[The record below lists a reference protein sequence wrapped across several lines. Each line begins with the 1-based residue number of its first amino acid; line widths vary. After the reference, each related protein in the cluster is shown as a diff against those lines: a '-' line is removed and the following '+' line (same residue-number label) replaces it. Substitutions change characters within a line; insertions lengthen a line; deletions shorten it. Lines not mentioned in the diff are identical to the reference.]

1 MAAYYEDANSIRYM
15 EIDFRGEPAL
25 FVEERIDT
33 STVPLPLMKYEVSY
47 PDYSKRPVNPIVV
60 SKDIAHFFLG
70 SLITPHRI
78 DEVREGDP
86 DSYMVLQTGEVDFY
100 TGISSTLGEYIE
112 RQGLDVEPIS
122 GTYTRGIDGIEFA
135 EDSAGV
141 RRYGYHLSTDGLHL
155 MRDGET
161 EAFDKVLQTDGYA
174 YFVRDDERVMF
185 AVTPGGRIEEMISD
199 NYFAEVGFLDSLEA
213 IITRTGAEKVVY
225 MDDFTRSYMP
235 EYALNYEWQPA
246 EANAA
251 KIAFYDVYVQGA
263 RALNSELTVSPQ
275 SVPKALHVYEMDS
288 DPANSG
294 GKYKLS
300 KRAHVNF
307 EGTFITERPLDL
319 GEAGCIYLGTRDV
332 TLRSDSPITLK
343 DFAREAGVRIKP
355 PKDRER

>member
-1 MAAYYEDANSIRYM
+1 MAAHYEDANSIRYL

-33 STVPLPLMKYEVSY
+33 STIPLPLMKYEVSY

-70 SLITPHRI
+70 TLITPNQI

-86 DSYMVLQTGEVDFY
+86 DSYMVLQPGEVDFY
-100 TGISSTLGEYIE
+100 TGKSSTLGEYIE
-112 RQGLDVEPIS
+112 RQGLDVEPTS
-122 GTYTRGIDGIEFA
+122 GAYARGIDGIEFA

-141 RRYGYHLSTDGLHL
+141 RRYGYHLSTNGLHL
-155 MRDGET
+155 MRDGEA
-161 EAFDKVLQTDGYA
+161 EAFEKMLQTDKYA

-185 AVTPGGRIEEMISD
+185 AVTPGGRILELISE

-213 IITRTGAEKVVY
+213 IITRSGNQRVVF
-225 MDDFTRSYMP
+225 MDDLARSYMP
-235 EYALNYEWQPA
+235 EYAKCYEWQPA

-251 KIAFYDVYVQGA
+251 KIAYYDVDFQGT
-263 RALNSELTVSPQ
+263 RALHSELTVSPE
-275 SVPKALHVYEMDS
+275 SVPKSLHLYEMDS

-300 KRAHVNF
+300 KRADFNF
-307 EGTFITERPLDL
+307 EGTLITERPLDL
-319 GEAGCIYLGTRDV
+319 GEDGCMYLGTRDV
-332 TLRSDSPITLK
+332 ILRSDSPITLK
-343 DFAREAGVRIKP
+343 EFAHEVGVRIKP